1 MQCSICNGT
10 LYSATFKGAKFKY
23 CKTCNSVFIET
34 EELKKALSSCG
45 GDKAVEYISN
55 VNEALIGEETRNCSV
70 CGNKME
76 KIIFDDVV
84 LDRCKQC
91 KIIVFEEGELSKFFS
106 KYTENK
112 EICSNSQFITKYF
125 REKVEETEVQDNSGS
140 EGKAEYMQN
149 YTGNGAKSTQET
161 RTPNINGFLAII
173 LILVL
178 SIPLIVLCLLSP
190 IISSFVLPIA
200 IGLLIFI
207 VKGFRTVKPQEA
219 VAYTLFGRYYG
230 SIKTPGFY
238 WVNPFA
244 SPVGMIGATA
254 ISLKV
259 RTLDSG
265 AQKINDELGNPIQV
279 GIIVTWQVVDTA
291 KALFDVDDYVGFLSS
306 QSDTALRSII
316 RQYPYDAPSDS
327 NVHSLRGDSEEISEK
342 LKVEIQ
348 KNVAFAGIKIIGA
361 RISHLAYAPEIA
373 AAMLQ
378 RQQANAILD
387 AKKAIVDG
395 SVDMVTM
402 ALDKLASSNVNL
414 DEKTKANMVN
424 NLLVALCSNK
434 DNQPVTRLDVI

>member
-1 MQCSICNGT
+1 MQCSICNNSLQNASFRG
-10 LYSATFKGAKFKY
+10 ANFKF
-23 CKTCNSVFIET
+23 CKSCNTVYIEIN
-34 EELKKALSSCG
+34 ELKKALSSHNT
-45 GDKAVEYISN
+45 DKIIENLNNINIAL
-55 VNEALIGEETRNCSV
+55 VNEKGYSCSI
-70 CGNKME
+70 CGQKME
-76 KIIFDDVV
+76 KIAFEDVI

-91 KIIVFEEGELSKFFS
+91 NIIVFEDGELSKFFS
-106 KYTENK
+106 KFTDNT
-112 EICSNSQFITKYF
+112 EICSNLEFIKKYF
-125 REKVEETEVQDNSGS
+125 KENTIVETDSNIERKVDN
-140 EGKAEYMQN
+140 MQN
-149 YTGNGAKSTQET
+149 NYNSNNQIAPVKEIIAPHVS
-161 RTPNINGFLAII
+161 GFAVLFFMI
-173 LILVL
+173 LLIPFLLMSFLNPVL
-178 SIPLIVLCLLSP
+178 SAVLMPVAIVFAVFLL
-190 IISSFVLPIA
+190 
-200 IGLLIFI
+200 
-207 VKGFRTVKPQEA
+207 KGFKTVKPQEA
-219 VAYTLFGRYYG
+219 IVYTLFGNYYG

-244 SPVGMIGATA
+244 NPVGMIGFSS

-291 KALFDVDDYVGFLSS
+291 KAIFGVDDYTNFLAS
-306 QSDTALRSII
+306 QSDAALRSII
-316 RQYPYDAPSDS
+316 RLYPYDAPNDSDT
-327 NVHSLRGDSEEISEK
+327 HSLRGDSEEISEK

-348 KNVAFAGIKIIGA
+348 KNVAFAGIKIIRA
-361 RISHLAYAPEIA
+361 KISHLAYAPEIA

-402 ALDKLASSNVNL
+402 ALDKLASSNVQL

-434 DNQPVTRLDVI
+434 ESQPVTRLDVI